1 MSLFKIRDIWS
12 SQLNKINFD
21 DGFCLKLSPLHNL
34 NKSQYFIL
42 FGTSFGTLYIFLPR
56 AVDISANQN
65 TNDQL
70 WNYND
75 LCLERNMEHPI
86 LSIDCGNLTT
96 EICQYQQIVILHSRM
111 VSVYDFTKSSDS
123 FQAYND
129 TFPLESWKITLLFK
143 LNVQK
148 ASYKL
153 FLGKFFEQIETDII
167 CVQTVDASL
176 YFFNTTGELL
186 QITLPNV
193 IIPGPMLF
201 SNSMHSLI
209 IAASIKLDCFSII
222 PSNVKNSE
230 LLHSGQ
236 KNISLNWSI
245 ILEEPV
251 FNLELIDSET
261 PANKHFPSS
270 YIIALGRKR
279 IFLISETGFLLSSR
293 RIDIPCKQLCV
304 YGYSEVNINS
314 LERLPFNNIQ
324 SPVSWEPRYLVTTEK
339 NQLLV
344 FKGTQLLWSALLSF
358 GTVHISMPMFTMGL
372 TDQNKTPPV
381 IGLNFSSGLIVV
393 LNRNGRITLS
403 YLGTDPSDLVV
414 PNIMKS
420 GRDDYNNN
428 IDSNAI
434 DHNLLQ
440 LNNNDFN
447 EEMHQLNEHI
457 SQLLQIRSSSLLS
470 SNNNSSLHE
479 VNFEKSTI
487 PKLKTTIRLN
497 STPLNASVTELCFID
512 VDIKF
517 PKIYSREQFHS
528 VYLLIHS
535 CPPILTRPNYV
546 EIYSNEFNNHD
557 FVLFTHNNS
566 HSYSCTLSCNSMNDL
581 TDENSET
588 SSLLNKQP
596 PLDMVVTLMLH
607 YTFTPPNNVNNS
619 NNEKINYPTHNTH
632 SFSSNSITKCI
643 TRCIKLPLIL
653 FTSST
658 IVNKDQC
665 IGKYSLNFQLITKY
679 HNDCQSIQLSDL
691 FPNLIPQNHTTE
703 FINSSVN
710 NNQQNNSAVCVSFCK
725 LKQMN
730 NSNYQQCI
738 YISMKCNKK
747 CLLKLKSNYPETFW
761 PILQE
766 FLNYNNLLKMC
777 QMHNTTDYLYI
788 VLSKNNTK
796 KYMNDHSVHTTSSSS
811 SLLSSVN
818 ATSEI
823 EIFFSSLYESLDNY
837 VNKRL
842 ELSNQIEKLTVQAR
856 HFRYVQREVL
866 DRIKSTQPN
875 CLHGFNELLGKD
887 MINLMNICDL
897 IDSLTKEYFQS
908 GYSVI
913 SLIILLSFICLF
925 CIQPSS
931 SSSSSTSLSLALSN
945 FLKFQPEF
953 ILFKP
958 AQLLSMLYSTLS
970 LDNIQIT
977 SLSTSP
983 STTESYEENLHVS
996 FEQYLQA
1003 EINYLLKILQSNHI
1017 NSSDEQQNSLCYYQK
1032 FHHQLS
1038 TVKCINEEFFQL
1050 CQQFML
1056 CDNEAINRLMNILN

>member
-12 SQLNKINFD
+12 SQLHKINVD
-21 DGFCLKLSPLHNL
+21 DGFCLKLSPLHKL

-56 AVDISANQN
+56 AVNISANEK

-75 LCLERNMEHPI
+75 LCLEYNMEDPI

-111 VSVYDFTKSSDS
+111 VSVYNFTKSGDS

-129 TFPLESWKITLLFK
+129 TFSLESWKITLLFN
-143 LNVQK
+143 LNLQK

-153 FLGKFFEQIETDII
+153 FLDKFFEQIETDII

-193 IIPGPMLF
+193 IIPGPMIFL
-201 SNSMHSLI
+201 NSIHSLI
-209 IAASIKLDCFSII
+209 IGASMKLDCFSII
-222 PSNVKNSE
+222 PSNVKSSE
-230 LLHSGQ
+230 LIHCGQ

-261 PANKHFPSS
+261 SANKHFPLS
-270 YIIALGRKR
+270 YIIVLGRKR

-293 RIDIPCKQLCV
+293 RIDIPSKQLCV

-314 LERLPFNNIQ
+314 LERLPFGNMQ
-324 SPVSWEPRYLVTTEK
+324 RQVSWEPRYLVTTEK

-358 GTVHISMPMFTMGL
+358 GTIHISMPMFTMGF
-372 TDQNKTPPV
+372 DNQNKTPPV

-420 GRDDYNNN
+420 GQNDYNND

-434 DHNLLQ
+434 DYNLLQ
-440 LNNNDFN
+440 LNNNNFD

-457 SQLLQIRSSSLLS
+457 NQLLQIRSPSLPS

-479 VNFEKSTI
+479 INFEKSTI

-497 STPLNASVTELCFID
+497 SNPLNASVTELCFID
-512 VDIKF
+512 VDIEF

-528 VYLLIHS
+528 VYLLVHS
-535 CPPILTRPNYV
+535 CPPIVIRPNYV
-546 EIYSNEFNNHD
+546 EIHSNEFNNHD
-557 FVLFTHNNS
+557 FVLFTHNKS
-566 HSYSCTLSCNSMNDL
+566 HSYSCTLTCHSMNDL
-581 TDENSET
+581 TDEDSET
-588 SSLLNKQP
+588 SSLLDDQP

-607 YTFTPPNNVNNS
+607 YTFTPPNNVNIS
-619 NNEKINYPTHNTH
+619 NNEMINCSINNTH
-632 SFSSNSITKCI
+632 SVSSNSITKCI
-643 TRCIKLPLIL
+643 THCIKLPLVL

-658 IVNKDQC
+658 YVNRDQC
-665 IGKYSLNFQLITKY
+665 IGKYSLNFQLITKFY
-679 HNDCQSIQLSDL
+679 DDFQSIQLSDL
-691 FPNLIPQNHTTE
+691 FPNLMPKNYATE
-703 FINSSVN
+703 FNNSSVI
-710 NNQQNNSAVCVSFCK
+710 NNQQHNSAMCVSFCRSE
-725 LKQMN
+725 QT
-730 NSNYQQCI
+730 NSSNHQQCI
-738 YISMKCNKK
+738 YISMNYNKK
-747 CLLKLKSNYPETFW
+747 CQLKLKSNYPETFW

-766 FLNYNNLLKMC
+766 FLYYNNLIRKC
-777 QMHNTTDYLYI
+777 QMHNTTNYLYI
-788 VLSKNNTK
+788 ILSKKNTK
-796 KYMNDHSVHTTSSSS
+796 TYRNDHSVPATSPS
-811 SLLSSVN
+811 SLLSSSVN
-818 ATSEI
+818 ATLQI
-823 EIFFSSLYESLDNY
+823 EVFLSSLYKSLDNY

-856 HFRYVQREVL
+856 HYRCVQREVL

-875 CLHGFNELLGKD
+875 CLNGFNELLEKD
-887 MINLMNICDL
+887 LINLTNICDL
-897 IDSLTKEYFQS
+897 IDSLTKEYFRS

-931 SSSSSTSLSLALSN
+931 SSSSTLPLALFN
-945 FLKFQPEF
+945 FFKFQPKF

-958 AQLLSMLYSTLS
+958 AELLSMLHSTLL
-970 LDNIQIT
+970 LDNVHIT

-983 STTESYEENLHVS
+983 LTTESYEENFHVS

-1017 NSSDEQQNSLCYYQK
+1017 NSSDEQQNSLNPYQK
-1032 FHHQLS
+1032 SLDQLS
-1038 TVKCINEEFFQL
+1038 VVKCINERFFQL
-1050 CQQFML
+1050 CQQLMS
-1056 CDNEAINRLMNILN
+1056 CENEEIDRLMNILN

>member
-12 SQLNKINFD
+12 SQLHKINVD
-21 DGFCLKLSPLHNL
+21 DGFCLKLSPLHKL

-56 AVDISANQN
+56 AVNISANEK

-75 LCLERNMEHPI
+75 LCLEYNMEDPI

-111 VSVYDFTKSSDS
+111 VSVYNFTKSGDS

-129 TFPLESWKITLLFK
+129 TFSLESWKITLLFN
-143 LNVQK
+143 LNLQK

-153 FLGKFFEQIETDII
+153 FLDKFFEQIETDII

-186 QITLPNV
+186 QITLPDV
-193 IIPGPMLF
+193 IIPGPMIFL
-201 SNSMHSLI
+201 NSIHSLI
-209 IAASIKLDCFSII
+209 IGASMKLDCFSII
-222 PSNVKNSE
+222 PSNVKSSE
-230 LLHSGQ
+230 LIHCGQ

-261 PANKHFPSS
+261 SANKHFPLS
-270 YIIALGRKR
+270 YIIVLGRKR

-293 RIDIPCKQLCV
+293 RIDIPSKQLCV

-314 LERLPFNNIQ
+314 LERLPFGNMQ
-324 SPVSWEPRYLVTTEK
+324 RQVSWEPRYLVTTEK

-358 GTVHISMPMFTMGL
+358 GTIHISMPMFTMGF
-372 TDQNKTPPV
+372 DNQNKTPPV

-420 GRDDYNNN
+420 GQNDYNND

-434 DHNLLQ
+434 DYNLLQ
-440 LNNNDFN
+440 LNNNNFD

-457 SQLLQIRSSSLLS
+457 NQLLQIRSPSLPS

-479 VNFEKSTI
+479 INFEKSTI

-497 STPLNASVTELCFID
+497 SNPLNASVTELCFID
-512 VDIKF
+512 VDIEF

-528 VYLLIHS
+528 VYLLVHS
-535 CPPILTRPNYV
+535 CPSIVIRPNYV
-546 EIYSNEFNNHD
+546 EIHSNEFNNHD
-557 FVLFTHNNS
+557 FVLFTHNKS
-566 HSYSCTLSCNSMNDL
+566 HSYSCTLTCHSMNDL
-581 TDENSET
+581 TDEDSET
-588 SSLLNKQP
+588 SSLLDDQP
-596 PLDMVVTLMLH
+596 PLDM
-607 YTFTPPNNVNNS
+607 
-619 NNEKINYPTHNTH
+619 
-632 SFSSNSITKCI
+632 
-643 TRCIKLPLIL
+643 
-653 FTSST
+653 
-658 IVNKDQC
+658 
-665 IGKYSLNFQLITKY
+665 
-679 HNDCQSIQLSDL
+679 
-691 FPNLIPQNHTTE
+691 
-703 FINSSVN
+703 
-710 NNQQNNSAVCVSFCK
+710 
-725 LKQMN
+725 
-730 NSNYQQCI
+730 
-738 YISMKCNKK
+738 
-747 CLLKLKSNYPETFW
+747 
-761 PILQE
+761 
-766 FLNYNNLLKMC
+766 
-777 QMHNTTDYLYI
+777 
-788 VLSKNNTK
+788 NTK
-796 KYMNDHSVHTTSSSS
+796 TYRNDHSVPAASPS
-811 SLLSSVN
+811 SLLSSSVN
-818 ATSEI
+818 ATLQI
-823 EIFFSSLYESLDNY
+823 EVFLSSLYKSLDNY

-856 HFRYVQREVL
+856 HYRCVQREVL

-875 CLHGFNELLGKD
+875 CLNGFNELLEKD
-887 MINLMNICDL
+887 LINLMNICDL
-897 IDSLTKEYFQS
+897 IDSLTKEYFRS
-908 GYSVI
+908 GYS
-913 SLIILLSFICLF
+913 
-925 CIQPSS
+925 
-931 SSSSSTSLSLALSN
+931 
-945 FLKFQPEF
+945 F

-958 AQLLSMLYSTLS
+958 AELLSMLHSTLL
-970 LDNIQIT
+970 LDNVHIA

-983 STTESYEENLHVS
+983 LTTESYEENFHVS

-1017 NSSDEQQNSLCYYQK
+1017 NSSDEQQNSLNPYQK
-1032 FHHQLS
+1032 SLDQLS
-1038 TVKCINEEFFQL
+1038 VVKCINERFFQL
-1050 CQQFML
+1050 CQQLMS
-1056 CDNEAINRLMNILN
+1056 CDNEEIDRLMNILN